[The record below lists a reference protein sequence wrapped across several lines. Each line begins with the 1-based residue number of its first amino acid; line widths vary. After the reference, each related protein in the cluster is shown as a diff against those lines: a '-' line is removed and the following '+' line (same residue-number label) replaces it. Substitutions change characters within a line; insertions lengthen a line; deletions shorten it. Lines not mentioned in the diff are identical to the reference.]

1 MENKENSTII
11 TILNE
16 MNQQIIQISENLSQ
30 KIDEVNENLN
40 QKIDQVNE
48 NLNQKI
54 DHNSA
59 NIIKILNTVSKMQE
73 DINDLRD
80 DVETVY
86 SLEKDSRKQLKRLL

>member
-30 KIDEVNENLN
+30 KIDE
-40 QKIDQVNE
+40 VNE